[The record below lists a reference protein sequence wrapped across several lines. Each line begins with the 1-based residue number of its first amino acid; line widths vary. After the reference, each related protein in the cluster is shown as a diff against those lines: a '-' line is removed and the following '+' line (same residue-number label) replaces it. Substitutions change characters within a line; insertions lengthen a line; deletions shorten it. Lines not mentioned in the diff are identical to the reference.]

1 MLTFALSNK
10 YNHLLK
16 QSIMKKLFA
25 VVLMAVAFAMPTKA
39 QFSWGIQAGLNMSN
53 VTVKEAVDNMSG
65 AVKSRTGFFVG
76 PTVKFT
82 LPIVGLGIDA
92 SALYDQREG
101 KSGDETIKSESLQI
115 PINVRYG
122 FGLDSIAEVFAFA
135 GPQFGFKLG
144 GDTDTSIGGTKVS
157 EWTLKS
163 SNLSANIGIGATIM
177 SKLQAKINYNIA
189 LGKTGEV
196 KALDDVTNQLKE
208 VGSAKFNAWQ
218 VSLAYFF

>member
-1 MLTFALSNK
+1 
-10 YNHLLK
+10 
-16 QSIMKKLFA
+16 MKKLFA
-25 VVLMAVAFAMPTKA
+25 VVLLAAAFAMPSKA

-53 VTVKEAVDNMSG
+53 VTVKEAVDDAGG

-92 SALYDQREG
+92 SALYDLREG

-122 FGLDSIAEVFAFA
+122 FGLGSIAEVFAFA

-177 SKLQAKINYNIA
+177 SNLQAKINYNIA
-189 LGKTGEV
+189 LGKTGEY
-196 KALDDVTNQLKE
+196 KE
-208 VGSAKFNAWQ
+208 AGVSGAMQEVCSAKFNAWQ

>member
-25 VVLMAVAFAMPTKA
+25 VVLLAAAFAMPSKA

-53 VTVKEAVDNMSG
+53 ISVKEAAENAG
-65 AVKSRTGFFVG
+65 EAVKSRTGFFVG

-101 KSGDETIKSESLQI
+101 KAGDEVIKSSSIQI

-122 FGLDSIAEVFAFA
+122 FGLGSIAEVFAFA
-135 GPQFGFKLG
+135 GPQFGFKLS
-144 GDTDTSIGGTKVS
+144 GDKNFGSE

-163 SNLSANIGIGATIM
+163 SNLSANIGIGATVM
-177 SKLQAKINYNIA
+177 SKLQAKLNYNIA
-189 LGKTGEV
+189 LGKTGEF
-196 KALDDVTNQLKE
+196 KNKDIAKE
-208 VGSAKFNAWQ
+208 IGSAKFNAWQ
-218 VSLAYFF
+218 ISLAYFF

>member
-25 VVLMAVAFAMPTKA
+25 VVLLAAAFAMPSKA

-53 VTVKEAVDNMSG
+53 VSVKEAAENAG
-65 AVKSRTGFFVG
+65 EAVKSRTGFFVG

-101 KSGDETIKSESLQI
+101 KAGDEVIKSSSIQI

-122 FGLDSIAEVFAFA
+122 FGLGSIAEVFAFA
-135 GPQFGFKLG
+135 GPQFGFKLS
-144 GDTDTSIGGTKVS
+144 GDKDWAGDAA

-163 SNLSANIGIGATIM
+163 SNLSANIGIGATVL
-177 SKLQAKINYNIA
+177 SKLQAKLNYNIA
-189 LGKTGEV
+189 LGKTGEMKGKDAAGV
-196 KALDDVTNQLKE
+196 MQE
-208 VGSAKFNAWQ
+208 IGSAKFNAWQ
-218 VSLAYFF
+218 ISLAYFF

>member
-1 MLTFALSNK
+1 
-10 YNHLLK
+10 
-16 QSIMKKLFA
+16 MKKIFA
-25 VVLMAVAFAMPTKA
+25 VVLLAVAFAMPSKA

-53 VTVKEAVDNMSG
+53 ISTEDAAGS
-65 AVKSRTGFFVG
+65 VKSRTGFFVG

-101 KSGDETIKSESLQI
+101 KVEAYGQSETIKSQSIQI

-122 FGLDSIAEVFAFA
+122 FGLGSMAEIFAFA
-135 GPQFGFKLG
+135 GPQFGFNLG
-144 GDTDTSIGGTKVS
+144 GKSDVFNDAA

-163 SNLSANIGIGATIM
+163 SNLSANIGIGATVL
-177 SKLQAKINYNIA
+177 SKLQAKLNYNVA

-196 KALDDVTNQLKE
+196 EGTAAGIAKE
-208 VGSAKFNAWQ
+208 LGSAKFNAWQ
-218 VSLAYFF
+218 VSLAWFF